1 MKIKMEQTAVE
12 WLEDYYIDKEINK
25 YSRQPMDL
33 NAIHALNHIKHYAC
47 NQAKE
52 MEKEQMKQI
61 MWDLTDIDMTKTNK
75 GLVIDNMFKKYYN
88 ETYKSE

>member
-1 MKIKMEQTAVE
+1 
-12 WLEDYYIDKEINK
+12 
-25 YSRQPMDL
+25 MDL

-52 MEKEQMKQI
+52 MEKEQI
-61 MWDLTDIDMTKTNK
+61 MYAYEAGLWDTGYRNID
-75 GLVIDNMFKKYYN
+75 GEEYYN